1 MNAERLRLVALY
13 EGLRVTDVSDAMDI
27 MGRQD
32 RGNMDYNVR
41 PLWRDVETL
50 KHCFV
55 GFAHT
60 IRFVPTNQP
69 IINGTPEEN
78 REAIA
83 RWYRDLAPGPKM
95 PVEAGDAIV
104 IDGTDVHV
112 GYIGSNNGFSW
123 ILNGAVGI
131 VTNGGCRDTDEL
143 IRQKVPVY
151 SHHLEKPIRPF
162 RLEWESE
169 GRTITCGGVQV
180 RPGDVVVADG
190 DGVVVVPIEIA
201 ADVAKW
207 ARVVANGDRATRR
220 KLYARAGLAED
231 ETVRPLDE

>member
-1 MNAERLRLVALY
+1 MNETRKRLIALY
-13 EGLRVTDVSDAMDI
+13 RGLRVTDVSDAMDI
-27 MGRQD
+27 LGRQD
-32 RGNMDYNVR
+32 RGNMDYNIR
-41 PLWRDVETL
+41 PLWRDVETF

-60 IRFVPTNQP
+60 LRFVPTNKP
-69 IINGTPEEN
+69 ILNGTPEEN
-78 REAIA
+78 RETIA

-95 PVEAGDAIV
+95 PIEEGDVIV

-123 ILNGAVGI
+123 ILSGAVGI

-143 IRQKVPVY
+143 IRQRVPVY
-151 SHHLEKPIRPF
+151 SHHIEKTIRPF

-169 GRTITCGGVQV
+169 QRTITCGGVQV
-180 RPGDVVVADG
+180 RPGDIVVADG

-201 ADVAKW
+201 EDVAKW
-207 ARVVANGDRATRR
+207 ARLVANGDRATRR
-220 KLYARAGLAED
+220 TLYEKAGLPED
-231 ETVRPLDE
+231 ETVRPL